1 MEFAQVRS
9 HFGLK
14 PNGPAFAQVKAS
26 DFLTEGGSKM
36 KITTSLFVFWSLLLG
51 VRFAEGASQQQC
63 DRACQYRAGL
73 KRVEANV
80 ADHSKN
86 GPQDQSCPAAGIRT
100 QRLAKIQEGSL
111 LSAEGILMQIQTAVK
126 AEAEPALK
134 DQSRCGS
141 CEQVNVV
148 SPLTTSRPKAP
159 SYNRTCDG
167 RPTETV
173 RGEFASEQAAKSFVE
188 QALRGENR
196 DGERLYA
203 ACPDPCSFNVY
214 NAYTQ
219 VGSKIRINLVVQCGQ
234 PKGGLFAKYEFGGGY
249 VHEWTCRQK

>member
-1 MEFAQVRS
+1 
-9 HFGLK
+9 
-14 PNGPAFAQVKAS
+14 
-26 DFLTEGGSKM
+26 M
-36 KITTSLFVFWSLLLG
+36 KIVTSLFVFWSLLLG
-51 VRFAEGASQQQC
+51 VRFAEGASQTPKQQQPC
-63 DRACQYRAGL
+63 DRACQYQSAL

-86 GPQDQSCPAAGIRT
+86 GPQDKNCPAAGIRT
-100 QRLAKIQEGSL
+100 QSVRAVYEGSL
-111 LSAEGILMQIQTAVK
+111 LSAEGILMQIQSVVKTETAPVL
-126 AEAEPALK
+126 A

-148 SPLTTSRPKAP
+148 SPLTTTRPKSPAF
-159 SYNRTCDG
+159 NRVCEG

-173 RGEFASEQAAKSFVE
+173 RGEFANEQAAKVFVE
-188 QALRGENR
+188 QALRGENA

-219 VGSKIRINLVVQCGQ
+219 VGSKIRINLVVQCGH